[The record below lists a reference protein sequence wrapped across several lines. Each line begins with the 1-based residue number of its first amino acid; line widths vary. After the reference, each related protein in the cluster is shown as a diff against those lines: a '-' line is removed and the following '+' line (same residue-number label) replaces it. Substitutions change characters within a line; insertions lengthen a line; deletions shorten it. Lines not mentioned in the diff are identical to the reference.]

1 MKKTAAISAI
11 IIFVTLLLGANYLII
26 KTHYVSKENIEKTMS
41 SALKRECTLQSASF
55 DGKNGLTLTGLDINS
70 LLSAKTVR
78 IASER
83 NSITDFTPDRII
95 MESPTLTFAQAAG
108 DAQGLKEGLP
118 EFLSALKNLE
128 KLPSLKI
135 IDGTISKTASLQGKP
150 IPMVRKLNLEFV
162 PLGKTRYLAEGS
174 GELPDGLA
182 CGIKAEINLAEIK
195 VNAVL
200 NFDKLLLEKLK
211 PGQIPEQFA
220 KIWPACRPRGA
231 ADITVSLAFP
241 SQACER
247 TRYEIR
253 FDEIH
258 ATVYTDIKM
267 TSGIITAGDFEENA
281 ATCGGRI
288 EIGAIEMANKKLT
301 GAKGFYQFTNDRTM
315 TISGICGKFYNG
327 AVSGQLNLYTD
338 KSTYDMMLEFT
349 DVSIKDY
356 IQDSGLD
363 DKNVTGTADAKMEF
377 AGNFTERRSFLCSG
391 TLNMKSGH
399 FWKMPVFM
407 ELLGIFKIGDPASF
421 DSGTAKFRVENE
433 IIYIDNLAL
442 LNSNLG
448 ITGNGRVSF
457 EGNLDLLINIK
468 FAQNFLPQTSI
479 GVIFEVWSAMEKSLY
494 AFEVTGTF
502 KKPVLSVKP
511 FPLID
516 DNK

>member
-1 MKKTAAISAI
+1 MKKIAAISAI
-11 IIFVTLLLGANYLII
+11 VVFVALLLGANYLII
-26 KTHYVSKENIEKTMS
+26 KTHYISRENIEKAMS
-41 SALKRECTLQSASF
+41 SALKRECTLESASF
-55 DGKNGLTLTGLDINS
+55 DNKNGLTLTGLDIKS
-70 LLSAKTVR
+70 LLNAKTVR
-78 IASER
+78 IISER
-83 NSITDFTPDRII
+83 NSITNFTPDRII
-95 MESPTLTFAQAAG
+95 MESPALTFAQAG
-108 DAQGLKEGLP
+108 GNGNGLTESLP
-118 EFLSALKNLE
+118 EFLSVIKDLK
-128 KLPSLKI
+128 KLPSLEI
-135 IDGTISKTASLQGKP
+135 TNGTIAKAAPSRGRLLVIQ
-150 IPMVRKLNLEFV
+150 KLNIEFT
-162 PLGKTRYLAEGS
+162 PLGQTRYLAEGS

-200 NFDKLLLEKLK
+200 NFNKLLLEKLK

-220 KIWPACRPRGA
+220 GIWPACRPKGA
-231 ADITVSLAFP
+231 ADVTVRLSFP
-241 SQACER
+241 SQTCEL
-247 TRYEIR
+247 TRYEIK

-267 TSGIITAGDFEENA
+267 TSGVITAGDSGENA
-281 ATCGGRI
+281 VCGGRI
-288 EIGAIEMANKKLT
+288 EIGAIELANKKFT
-301 GAKGFYQFTNDRTM
+301 DTKGFYQFTNNHTM
-315 TISGICGKFYNG
+315 AISGICGKFYNG
-327 AVSGQLNLYTD
+327 AISGQMNLYTD
-338 KSTYDMMLEFT
+338 KSTYDMLIEFA
-349 DVSIKDY
+349 DVSIKEY
-356 IQDSGLD
+356 VQDSGLD
-363 DKNVTGTADAKMEF
+363 DKNVTGTAGAKMEF
-377 AGNFTERRSFLCSG
+377 TGNLTERRSFACSG

-421 DSGTAKFRVENE
+421 DSGAAKFRVENE
-433 IIYIDNLAL
+433 IIYIDSMAL